1 MNITFKGYTNENYGL
16 KIESISRPSRAEQ
29 KLETFEISGR
39 AEPFYKLFDEYKP
52 YAITAVLTALYK
64 SDLSA
69 AHQWLSGSGELMFSD
84 TPNLKYTAIS
94 CKEAKITRQ
103 GSANTISKIA
113 VNFTVMP
120 FAYAIDNPEIAISS
134 GDVVTNS
141 GTIFAQPIYK
151 IVGNGTVNLIVN
163 GETLTINN
171 LSGGEFVID
180 TQRMIAY
187 EGTTVKLNQT
197 VGKLPFLAVGDNI
210 IAWNGDVTSVKII
223 KNARYL

>member
-16 KIESISRPSRAEQ
+16 KIESVAKPSRAEQ
-29 KLETFEISGR
+29 KFETFEISGR
-39 AEPFYKLFDEYKP
+39 AEPLYSLYDEYKP
-52 YAITAVLTALYK
+52 YVIPAVFVAPYK

-69 AHQWLSGSGELMFSD
+69 ARQWLSGGGELIFSD

-94 CKEAKITRQ
+94 CKEAKTTRQ
-103 GSANTISKIA
+103 GSANTISKIT

-120 FAYAIDNPEIAISS
+120 FAYAINNPEISIAS

-151 IVGNGTVNLIVN
+151 IVGNGTVNLYVN

-187 EGTTVKLNQT
+187 EGTTIKLNQT
-197 VGKLPFLAVGDNI
+197 IGKLPFLAVGNNVISWD
-210 IAWNGDVTSVKII
+210 GDVSSLKIVK
-223 KNARYL
+223 NERWL